1 MSPDRSKDNINQE
14 GLQMTHVVG
23 LDWGGS
29 AHALCVIETGSG
41 AVAERFEVAHDAAGL
56 RDMARRLARFGAPDD
71 LPVAIERPSGLIVD
85 TLVAAGHP
93 VVPIHPNAVK
103 ASRPRYRAAG
113 GKDDR
118 GDAYLLADLLRTDGH
133 RFRPLSPVSDEIRGL
148 RALVRGRDD
157 LVATRVAMANQLR
170 SLLESFWP
178 GAVAIFAD
186 IDSPIALAFLSRYPM
201 PDAAARLGRKRL
213 ASFLAQNRYCG
224 RRTPEELLARLRA
237 APTGLASGAEADAKG
252 EMVGALVAVLA
263 PLVARITDLSARIR
277 HAMAELPDGPIV
289 MSFPRAGQICA
300 AQILAELGEDRAR
313 YLTAD
318 QLAAET
324 GFAPVTKQSGKSRSV
339 TFRWACNRR
348 LRAAIACFANGSR
361 HESDWAA
368 DIYNRARARGC
379 RHPHAIRI
387 LGRAWIRILWR
398 AWTDRTS
405 YDPTKH
411 GALNAIG

>member
-1 MSPDRSKDNINQE
+1 MD
-14 GLQMTHVVG
+14 HVVG
-23 LDWGGS
+23 LDWGG
-29 AHALCVIETGSG
+29 ATHALCVIEKASG
-41 AVAERFEVAHDAAGL
+41 AVVDRFEAAHGAAGL
-56 RDMARRLARFGAPDD
+56 REMTRRLARFGAPEA
-71 LPVAIERPSGLIVD
+71 LAVAIERPSGLIVD
-85 TLVAAGHP
+85 VLVAAGHP

-133 RFRPLSPVSDEIRGL
+133 RFRPLSPVSDEIRAL

-157 LVATRVAMANQLR
+157 LVATRVGLANQLR

-178 GAVAIFAD
+178 GAAAIFAD
-186 IDSPIALAFLSRYPM
+186 VDSPIALAFLGKYPT
-201 PDAAARLGRKRL
+201 PEAAARLGSRRL
-213 ASFLAQNRYCG
+213 TSFLAQHRYCG

-237 APTGLASGAEADAKG
+237 APTGLAGESEADAKG
-252 EMVGALVAVLA
+252 EMVRALVAVLA

-277 HAMAELPDGPIV
+277 HAVADLPDGPVV

-300 AQILAELGEDRAR
+300 AQILAELGEDRTR

-318 QLAAET
+318 QLAAEA
-324 GFAPVTKQSGKSRSV
+324 GFAPVTHQSGKSRGVS
-339 TFRWACNRR
+339 FRWACNRR
-348 LRAAIACFANGSR
+348 LRTAIACFANGSR
-361 HESDWAA
+361 RDSDWAA
-368 DIYNRARARGC
+368 GIYNRARARGC

-398 AWTDRTS
+398 AWTDRLP
-405 YDPTKH
+405 YDPAKH
-411 GALNAIG
+411 AAINPIG

>member
-1 MSPDRSKDNINQE
+1 ME
-14 GLQMTHVVG
+14 YVVG
-23 LDWGGS
+23 LDWGGA
-29 AHALCVIETGSG
+29 AHALCVIDAATGV
-41 AVAERFEVAHDAAGL
+41 VADRFEAAHDAAGL
-56 RDMARRLARFGAPDD
+56 RDLKRRLACFGAPAD
-71 LPVAIERPSGLIVD
+71 LPVAIERPSGLLVD

-93 VVPIHPNAVK
+93 VVPIHPNVVK

-133 RFRPLSPVSDEIRGL
+133 RFRPLSPVSDDIRAL

-157 LVATRVAMANQLR
+157 LVATRVSLANQLR
-170 SLLESFWP
+170 ALLESFWP
-178 GAVAIFAD
+178 GAATIFAD
-186 IDSPIALAFLSRYPM
+186 VDSPIALAFLSKYPT
-201 PDAAARLGRKRL
+201 PNAAARLGPKRL
-213 ASFLAQNRYCG
+213 AGFLAQHRYSG

-237 APTGLASGAEADAKG
+237 APTGLAGAAEIDAKG
-252 EMVGALVAVLA
+252 EMVRALIGTLE
-263 PLVARITDLSARIR
+263 PLVRCIAGLSARIH
-277 HAMAELPDGPIV
+277 HAVADLPDGPII

-318 QLAAET
+318 QLAADA
-324 GFAPVTKQSGKSRSV
+324 GLVPVTHQSGKSRGV
-339 TFRWACNRR
+339 VFRWACNRR
-348 LRAAIACFANGSR
+348 LRAALVCFADNSR
-361 HESDWAA
+361 HASKWAA

-398 AWTDRTS
+398 AWTDRTL
-405 YDPTKH
+405 YDPAKH
-411 GALNAIG
+411 GALQAIG